1 MSLEIPTQTGFT
13 LMELL
18 VALILT
24 ALLAITVGQHLTS
37 SLQIRLLIQQE
48 AAAAR
53 AAEDLALQLGS
64 GISPPGSLKVSLK
77 SSQCS
82 PEHPKAD
89 FDFSLLCQT
98 SQKLPDLKTKLISQ
112 EIVLSWQSPTGP
124 REIRRPTQ

>member
-1 MSLEIPTQTGFT
+1 MSQEMPRQTGFT

-77 SSQCS
+77 YSQCS

-98 SQKLPDLKTKLISQ
+98 SQDLPDLKAKRNGP
-112 EIVLSWQSPTGP
+112 EIVLTWQGPTGSK
-124 REIRRPTQ
+124 EIRRPTQ